1 MIRRPTLSEQPRQ
14 AMEHVIGPQTPFD
27 FDCQALPRELVDDGE
42 HTEGPAVV
50 RRRFSNRRL
59 HFLLKKKGLAMNQKR
74 LRRLCREEGLQVRKR
89 WGRKRALGM
98 RAPLA
103 RPSGPN
109 ERWSIDFVSDSFTDV
124 RRSRVL
130 AIVVDYTR
138 GCLALV
144 ADTSLS
150 GAGVARDLDTV
161 IARRGKPRARVSDN
175 STELT
180 SMAILAWSKATGVAW
195 HHIAPGKPQQNAFVL
210 LRIDPR
216 FHWTPVLATL

>member
-1 MIRRPTLSEQPRQ
+1 
-14 AMEHVIGPQTPFD
+14 MEHVIRPQTPFD
-27 FDCQALPRELVDDGE
+27 FDCQALARELVDDGE

-59 HFLLKKKGLAMNQKR
+59 HFLLKKNGLAMNQKR
-74 LRRLCREEGLQVRKR
+74 LRRLCREEGLQVRMR

-161 IARRGKPRARVSDN
+161 IAPRGKPRARVSDN
-175 STELT
+175 ASSSAWRSWPGARQRGSRGTTSRRASRSRTPSSSYALTQNST
-180 SMAILAWSKATGVAW
+180 G
-195 HHIAPGKPQQNAFVL
+195 L
-210 LRIDPR
+210 LC
-216 FHWTPVLATL
+216 

>member
-1 MIRRPTLSEQPRQ
+1 
-14 AMEHVIGPQTPFD
+14 
-27 FDCQALPRELVDDGE
+27 
-42 HTEGPAVV
+42 
-50 RRRFSNRRL
+50 
-59 HFLLKKKGLAMNQKR
+59 
-74 LRRLCREEGLQVRKR
+74 
-89 WGRKRALGM
+89 
-98 RAPLA
+98 
-103 RPSGPN
+103 
-109 ERWSIDFVSDSFTDV
+109 
-124 RRSRVL
+124 VL

-195 HHIAPGKPQQNAFVL
+195 HYIAPGKPQQNAFVL